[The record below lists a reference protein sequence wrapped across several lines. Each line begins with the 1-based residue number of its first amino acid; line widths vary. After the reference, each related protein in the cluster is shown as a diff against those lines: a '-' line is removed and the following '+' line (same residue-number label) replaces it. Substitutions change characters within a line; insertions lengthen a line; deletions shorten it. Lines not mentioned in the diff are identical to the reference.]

1 MATVQ
6 HKDIIDPNI
15 HEPKGVK
22 FAAEGTAYVANGL
35 GSGTWIEVLTPAMTS
50 IVPSAVYTFDSDI
63 GSTEYSSGVLFP
75 GTWVVSTSW
84 EDVRVDRTPGFLKV
98 NKTGIY
104 LVSAAF
110 SVDTDNLASIASI
123 TIAPTK
129 TSSAFTSFQPSF
141 FTSITAFSNEVISKP
156 LVSGIAI
163 KLTAGQGFGFWAT
176 VSAGVVKETRL
187 TATVQMTRLSDG

>member
-63 GSTEYSSGVLFP
+63 GTTEYSSGVLFP

-84 EDVRVDRTPGFLKV
+84 EDVRIDRTSGFLKV

-110 SVDTDNLASIASI
+110 TIDTDKISIGTL

-129 TSSAFTSFQPSF
+129 TNSAFTAFQPSF
-141 FTSITAFSNEVISKP
+141 FTSAIAVANEVVNKP
-156 LVSGIAI
+156 LVSGIAV

-176 VSAGVVKETRL
+176 ISAGVIKGTRL